1 MKTLRKGSSGPEV
14 KALQHALNARPYLH
28 LKEDGIYGAQTESA
42 VREFQRR
49 VRLAPDG
56 IYGPKTDALLWTRV
70 VQADVVHT
78 LPVAAPTNNAATQN
92 NKPPISSGPSTTPA
106 STPSS
111 GAGIVHQVSV
121 GSQVT
126 LTPWLVRPMPT
137 PGTPSGAIWSGVVSY
152 SLVYRT
158 ASQGPHVELA
168 LNPQILINSRV
179 LSSDPRWTMQLNG
192 QVTFADLVAP
202 GRFHLISPYLQATAA
217 GSFGP
222 GAGFGGG
229 FAIGNQISF
238 DLIPD
243 RLQIQLQGN
252 VGAQWSKIG
261 TSDASFSVVGQ
272 GALGAV
278 VQF

>member
-1 MKTLRKGSSGPEV
+1 MGTLKKGSSGAEV
-14 KALQHALNARPYLH
+14 RALQHALNARPYLH

-56 IYGPKTDALLWTRV
+56 IYGPKTEALLWTRV
-70 VQADVVHT
+70 VQADVIHT
-78 LPVAAPTNNAATQN
+78 VPVSGAAAANNTPGLAVAPAAAPA
-92 NKPPISSGPSTTPA
+92 
-106 STPSS
+106 PSS

-126 LTPWLVRPMPT
+126 LTPWLVRPLPA

-179 LSSDPRWTMQLNG
+179 QSSDPRWGMQLNG

-261 TSDASFSVVGQ
+261 TSDANFSVVGQ